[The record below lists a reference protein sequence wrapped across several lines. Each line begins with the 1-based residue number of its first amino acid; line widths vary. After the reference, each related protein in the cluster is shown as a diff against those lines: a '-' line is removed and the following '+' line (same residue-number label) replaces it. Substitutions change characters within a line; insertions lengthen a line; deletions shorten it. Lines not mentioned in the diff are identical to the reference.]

1 MQPAPSLS
9 DLFRGFLGI
18 GLTGFGGVLPWAR
31 RMVVDQRRWLSASEF
46 LDLLALCQFLP
57 GPNVVNLSVALGSRF
72 RSRYA
77 MVCYGGAGGVTY
89 AAAQALGRVQW
100 DIVCE
105 LATGVGSAEEAAA
118 KLDLARAEQ
127 VSRSYLVDR
136 TRGGSR

>member
-1 MQPAPSLS
+1 
-9 DLFRGFLGI
+9 
-18 GLTGFGGVLPWAR
+18 
-31 RMVVDQRRWLSASEF
+31 
-46 LDLLALCQFLP
+46 
-57 GPNVVNLSVALGSRF
+57 
-72 RSRYA
+72 

-127 VSRSYLVDR
+127 VPRSYLVDR
-136 TRGGSR
+136 T